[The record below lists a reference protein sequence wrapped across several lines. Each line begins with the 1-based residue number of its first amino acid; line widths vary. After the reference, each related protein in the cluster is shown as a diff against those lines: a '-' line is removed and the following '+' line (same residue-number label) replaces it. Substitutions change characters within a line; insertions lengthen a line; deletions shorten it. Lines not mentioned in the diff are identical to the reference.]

1 MYKLKW
7 LILPL
12 VMAALFATVI
22 VQAESDKKIPS
33 EQAAPSAVSADSK
46 QAYRLVTDVLDG
58 FGGKSES
65 INYQMPVNSG
75 GEPSGIGISGGT
87 VYGINAG
94 FVFASQIKRGDANA
108 NGVVDL
114 GDAIYLLNYLFK
126 NGLDPCPVETG
137 DVNCNS
143 IVDLGDVIYLLNF
156 LFKGGP
162 GPTC

>member
-1 MYKLKW
+1 MHRIRW
-7 LILPL
+7 MMISL
-12 VMAALFATVI
+12 VTVMLFAVMI
-22 VQAESDKKIPS
+22 VQAESDKQVPP
-33 EQAAPSAVSADSK
+33 EQAAPSAVSTDSK

-65 INYQMPVNSG
+65 INYKMPVNSG

-87 VYGINAG
+87 AYGINAG
-94 FVFASQIKRGDANA
+94 FVFASKIKRGDANA

-114 GDAIYLLNYLFK
+114 GDAIYLLNFMFK
-126 NGLDPCPVETG
+126 NGYDPCPLEAG

-162 GPTC
+162 GPIC